1 MDLEK
6 EEQAKVSAS
15 VWKEI
20 KLAVEIKWIRKNSE
34 NQWNQTLLLIDRIE
48 KP

>member
-6 EEQAKVSAS
+6 EEQAKVSAGI
-15 VWKEI
+15 WKET
-20 KLAVEIKWIRKNSE
+20 KLAVQIKWIRKNSE
-34 NQWNQTLLLIDRIE
+34 NQWNQALLFIDRIE